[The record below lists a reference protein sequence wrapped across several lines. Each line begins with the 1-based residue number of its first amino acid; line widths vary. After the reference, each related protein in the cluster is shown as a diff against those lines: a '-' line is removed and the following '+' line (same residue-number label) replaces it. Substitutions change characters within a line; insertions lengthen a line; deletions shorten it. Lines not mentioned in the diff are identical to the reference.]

1 MTQMMQTMAV
11 FGIVVLAV
19 FVLGILI
26 ASLLLLPDFVRYM
39 KIKSM

>member
-26 ASLLLLPDFVRYM
+26 ASLLLLPVRYM